1 MEGVPMVTVAPIIL
15 GTAPARTKAETGP
28 QAVTPL
34 QVAQPVVMMRRAL
47 NKPLFIVHFSL
58 LYILPVS
65 LSTDEDCPVFLLAD
79 IASQFY
85 PAAA

>member
-1 MEGVPMVTVAPIIL
+1 
-15 GTAPARTKAETGP
+15 
-28 QAVTPL
+28 
-34 QVAQPVVMMRRAL
+34 MMRKAL

>member
-1 MEGVPMVTVAPIIL
+1 MQMRPTNQRDGPGAVRQV
-15 GTAPARTKAETGP
+15 RRQETGP

-34 QVAQPVVMMRRAL
+34 QVAQPVVMMRKAL